1 MSLGLGVL
9 ATGPISNAC
18 LNPARA
24 LGAAAF
30 AHEYVWND
38 FWVWMVGPIIASIV
52 VALLYGLV
60 FQAAYDKSK
69 GSGLLAGDH
78 DE

>member
-1 MSLGLGVL
+1 M

-30 AHEYVWND
+30 AHNYAWDDVWAW
-38 FWVWMVGPIIASIV
+38 FIGPLIASIV
-52 VALLYGLV
+52 CALLFGLV
-60 FQAAYDKSK
+60 FQTQYDKSK
-69 GSGLLAGDH
+69 GSSLFKS
-78 DE
+78 E